1 MQNVFEFMSKN
12 NIKRMKSPAVKT
24 EVAAVPPVLPPPA
37 KIARP
42 AAPPVAQ
49 AAQASASPVKVEGR
63 AAGVCLEF
71 VKPEAKQVC
80 VAGSFNGWKP
90 ETTPLV
96 SSGHGSWIA
105 NLTVSPGRYEYLFVA
120 DGEWVPDPKARESV
134 QNPFGGKNSVLI
146 V

>member
-1 MQNVFEFMSKN
+1 MQNIFVAMSKN

-24 EVAAVPPVLPPPA
+24 EVATVPPVLPPPA

-42 AAPPVAQ
+42 PA
-49 AAQASASPVKVEGR
+49 AAQTTASPVKAQSR

-90 ETTPLV
+90 EATPLV
-96 SSGHGSWIA
+96 NSGHGSWIA

-120 DGEWVPDPKARESV
+120 DGEWLPDPKARESV